1 MSSPEGIILE
11 QFYDELK
18 EKGIKVGNKVK
29 LRSGNIDTIIR
40 IDYRKYGNSY
50 PIILSAGSSHTVD
63 GSLILGQTSIY
74 DVVDWNYKEPEDI
87 TPNNYD
93 ELKEKGIEV
102 GNKVKLRN
110 GEISEIVRINTESTS
125 KYCIKLAMGSTHT
138 IKGSYSVVVKSDYDI
153 VDWDYKEPIED
164 NLTSNNPDVS
174 YLDKDENTS
183 PDVFI
188 KHDKGKP
195 MISLIDPKF
204 IEGLAEVMT
213 QGASKYGRDNWQ
225 ECKEPHRYLDA
236 LLRHTLKYW
245 DGEKVDTESGK
256 SHLYHIAFNAMA
268 LDYLDNK
275 LKD

>member
-29 LRSGNIDTIIR
+29 LRDGTINTIINIDPYE
-40 IDYRKYGNSY
+40 IDYPIVLKSGLCLTIDGYHNINSIGSY
-50 PIILSAGSSHTVD
+50 DII
-63 GSLILGQTSIY
+63 
-74 DVVDWNYKEPEDI
+74 DWNYKEPEEV
-87 TPNNYD
+87 TPN
-93 ELKEKGIEV
+93 
-102 GNKVKLRN
+102 
-110 GEISEIVRINTESTS
+110 
-125 KYCIKLAMGSTHT
+125 H
-138 IKGSYSVVVKSDYDI
+138 
-153 VDWDYKEPIED
+153 
-164 NLTSNNPDVS
+164 PDVS
-174 YLDKDENTS
+174 YWSNGDVIEVPSPNTFIN
-183 PDVFI
+183 DGFI

-195 MISLIDPKF
+195 MVSLIDPKF

-213 QGASKYGRDNWQ
+213 QGANKYGRDNWK
-225 ECKEPHRYLDA
+225 ECKEPYRYLDA

-245 DGEKVDTESGK
+245 SGEKVDTESGK

>member
-18 EKGIKVGNKVK
+18 ERGIKVGNKVK
-29 LRSGNIDTIIR
+29 LRNGTTDNIEY
-40 IDYRKYGNSY
+40 IDRDCDDVY
-50 PIILSAGSSHTVD
+50 PIVLMD
-63 GSLILGQTSIY
+63 GSTHTIDGNHILGNESDFDI
-74 DVVDWNYKEPEDI
+74 VDWNYKEPETI
-87 TPNNYD
+87 TPN
-93 ELKEKGIEV
+93 
-102 GNKVKLRN
+102 
-110 GEISEIVRINTESTS
+110 
-125 KYCIKLAMGSTHT
+125 H
-138 IKGSYSVVVKSDYDI
+138 
-153 VDWDYKEPIED
+153 
-164 NLTSNNPDVS
+164 PDVS
-174 YLDKDENTS
+174 YWDNG
-183 PDVFI
+183 FI

-195 MISLIDPKF
+195 MVSLINPKF

-213 QGASKYGRDNWQ
+213 QGANKYGRDNWQ